1 MKLWAGVYAPSAL
14 RKVLNTWVGVINC
27 RHVKIPA
34 MSVLSNIDC
43 EESNAPCRTYLRL
56 KCDSVDVDRLSSRVR
71 KYHGMLFVGQTSRGS
86 EGIVDRRGFGSKIAT
101 EKLLLV

>member
-1 MKLWAGVYAPSAL
+1 MELWPGIYAPSTL

-34 MSVLSNIDC
+34 MSVLSSIAY

-56 KCDSVDVDRLSSRVR
+56 KCDCIDVDRLSSRVR
-71 KYHGMLFVGQTSRGS
+71 KYYGMLF
-86 EGIVDRRGFGSKIAT
+86 I
-101 EKLLLV
+101 